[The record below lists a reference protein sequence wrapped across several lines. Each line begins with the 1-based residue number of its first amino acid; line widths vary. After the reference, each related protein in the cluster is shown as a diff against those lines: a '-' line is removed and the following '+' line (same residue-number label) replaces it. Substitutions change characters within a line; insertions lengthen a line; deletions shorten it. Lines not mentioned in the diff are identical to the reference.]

1 MKIISFSYPLVL
13 LVSCLWFPLTNH
25 ADPVIVWG
33 SNTYGQTNIPATVTN
48 VIALAGGDSHC
59 LALRADGTVIAWGQN
74 LSGQTN
80 VPANATNVVSI
91 AAGSRHS
98 LALRRDG
105 TVVLWGNLPPFAP
118 PFTTVPADATNVVA
132 LALGPGAQHS
142 LFLRSDG
149 TVEDW
154 GNPYY
159 GNSLTNIPPLAR
171 NVVAVA
177 AGSYHAVA
185 LRADGRVVAW
195 GDTSNGPYGQ
205 TNVPSAATN
214 IVAIATGW
222 YGNAALRADG
232 TILTWGSINSPSSG
246 LTNVMDV
253 ACPFNFQG
261 GSAASVLAVRG
272 DGTVI
277 EYQVAVI
284 TALPP
289 YPTNNVAAIA
299 GGSGDGLM
307 LVGSSPPIF
316 SGMPVNR
323 TVATGSRAYF
333 RSVAVGAMPMSYQW
347 DCNGTNILGAT
358 NSMLVLTNVQP
369 VQSGGY
375 YSLIASNA
383 LGMVTNGSMMLNE
396 VPVDFSIQPQTLST
410 VIGATATFT
419 IAYTNGV
426 GPFAYQWQSNNVNIS
441 GATNNFLS
449 LTNVQLNQSGTYSLV
464 ASNGYGSSTNNATL
478 VVQPFVFNGGSMNL
492 IMTSSGLRFRL
503 DSVYAAHSVIV
514 FASTD
519 LVSWLPILTN
529 PPATGSVLFLDSA
542 ATNTPQRFY
551 RATER

>member
-1 MKIISFSYPLVL
+1 MKTPFKIL
-13 LVSCLWFPLTNH
+13 LIWLCSHQNCF

-33 SNTYGQTNIPATVTN
+33 SNTYGQTNISATVTN
-48 VIALAGGDSHC
+48 VIALAAGDSHC
-59 LALRADGTVIAWGQN
+59 LALRVDGTVIAWGQN
-74 LSGQTN
+74 ISGQTN
-80 VPANATNVVSI
+80 VPANVTNVVSI

-118 PFTTVPADATNVVA
+118 PFTTVPADATNVAA

-149 TVEDW
+149 TLEDW

-171 NVVAVA
+171 NGVAVV

-272 DGTVI
+272 DGTVL
-277 EYQVAVI
+277 EYQVAGI

-307 LVGSSPPIF
+307 LVGSGPPIF

-358 NSMLVLTNVQP
+358 NSVLVLTNVQP
-369 VQSGGY
+369 IQVGSY

-383 LGMVTNGSMMLNE
+383 LGVVTNGSMMLNE

-426 GPFAYQWQSNNVNIS
+426 GPFAYQWQSNNVNI
-441 GATNNFLS
+441 GDATNNFLS

-464 ASNGYGSSTNNATL
+464 ASNGYGSSTTNATL
-478 VVQPFVFNGGSMNL
+478 VVQPFVFNGGSTNL

-529 PPATGSVLFLDSA
+529 PPVTGSVLFLDAA

-551 RATER
+551 RALEQ